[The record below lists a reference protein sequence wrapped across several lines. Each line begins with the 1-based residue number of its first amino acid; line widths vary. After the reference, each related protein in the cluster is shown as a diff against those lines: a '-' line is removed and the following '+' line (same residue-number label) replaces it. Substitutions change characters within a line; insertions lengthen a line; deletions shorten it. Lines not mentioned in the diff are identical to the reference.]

1 MQRGREMKITILG
14 TGAGLPTPERGL
26 PAILVEVEGEL
37 VLFDCGEG
45 TQRQMMKAGAS
56 LCRRMRIFITHLHG
70 DHIFGLPGM
79 IQTMNLLNR
88 VHPLEVY
95 GPPGLSEFIEETTL
109 STMSQPSFLLFV
121 GEVAEGEIY
130 RGKNYRVE
138 GVWGDHSRPSMAYK
152 MIVGE
157 SGGRFNPDKARALG
171 VPEGPMRSELKSGR
185 SITLR
190 NGRVVSPE
198 EVLGKPVPGRVIV
211 YSGDTKPSPSVA
223 KLASGADLLIH
234 EATLLADLLEFAERD
249 GHSTVEGAAR
259 LAAEAKVKKLILTH
273 ISARYQDTAPLLKE
287 ARAIFPKTEIAKDFG
302 VYVLKS

>member
-1 MQRGREMKITILG
+1 
-14 TGAGLPTPERGL
+14 
-26 PAILVEVEGEL
+26 
-37 VLFDCGEG
+37 
-45 TQRQMMKAGAS
+45 
-56 LCRRMRIFITHLHG
+56 
-70 DHIFGLPGM
+70 
-79 IQTMNLLNR
+79 
-88 VHPLEVY
+88 
-95 GPPGLSEFIEETTL
+95 
-109 STMSQPSFLLFV
+109 
-121 GEVAEGEIY
+121 
-130 RGKNYRVE
+130 
-138 GVWGDHSRPSMAYK
+138 